1 MRNEPVV
8 SAKSEITL
16 KQAEDM
22 LAQIGVTIKKPK
34 PRLTFKKFQEI
45 NWERANIWHKDKPW
59 SAAEWYTAF
68 MGEGGEI
75 GNLIKK
81 LLRIRDGVEP
91 TKADPE
97 DLHREI
103 KYELADAAIYLF
115 CLASHMNVDLEEAI
129 TTKFNYISERWSF
142 DIFIGEYGPK
152 EKVAVQ
158 ELADFV
164 KAVND
169 NKGLGIQE
177 DEIHSSPSEVEAESA
192 PDHDKAADGWEKM
205 KLLNALQQEMKKQ
218 KSLRRT
224 DWNGGVD
231 ACINILTQCKKGK
244 WKFQQRMKEG
254 KST

>member
-81 LLRIRDGVEP
+81 LLRIRDNVEP
-91 TKADPE
+91 TKADPS
-97 DLHREI
+97 DLHHEI
-103 KYELADAAIYLF
+103 RYELADAAIYLF

-129 TTKFNYISERWSF
+129 TTKFNYISERWGF
-142 DIFIGEYGPK
+142 NIFVGEYDLK
-152 EKVAVQ
+152 AREDVHDLAV
-158 ELADFV
+158 FV

-169 NKGLGIQE
+169 NKGRGIQE
-177 DEIHSSPSEVEAESA
+177 DDIHSSPSSEAM
-192 PDHDKAADGWEKM
+192 H
-205 KLLNALQQEMKKQ
+205 LLNELQREMRAQ
-218 KSLRRT
+218 KTLRKNT
-224 DWNGGVD
+224 AIDDAWNNGIDVSIGVID
-231 ACINILTQCKKGK
+231 MCKKGK
-244 WKFQQRMKEG
+244 AKFQQRLKEG
-254 KST
+254 RDEKTQD